1 MPDSPDRRAAERLP
15 VSNEVACTFLAPV
28 VENFGAAKI
37 KNISLEGIGLVV
49 GRRVEPG
56 ALLAVTVAN
65 PARGFTKTLMVRVAH
80 ATPQPGGCL
89 VGGTFETPL
98 TYQEFTNLVM

>member
-1 MPDSPDRRAAERLP
+1 
-15 VSNEVACTFLAPV
+15 
-28 VENFGAAKI
+28 
-37 KNISLEGIGLVV
+37 LVV

-56 ALLAVTVAN
+56 SLLAVTVTN
-65 PARGFTKTLMVRVAH
+65 PSRGFTKTLMIRVAH

-98 TYQEFTNLVM
+98 TYQELTTLVM